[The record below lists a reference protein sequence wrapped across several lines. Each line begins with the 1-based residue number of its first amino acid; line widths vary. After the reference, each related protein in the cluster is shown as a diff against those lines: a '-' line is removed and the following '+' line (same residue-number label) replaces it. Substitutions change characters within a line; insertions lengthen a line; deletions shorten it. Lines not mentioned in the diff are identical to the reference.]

1 MRLALSPSFARQ
13 TEKSGGI
20 IRNIPLAPALQT
32 RLRAAGEWAWR
43 GHFVKGLPP
52 TEGHL
57 FLSTTGKPQMGT
69 LLTHRTTDIIGVKAQ
84 RLYGF
89 RPHITP
95 K

>member
-1 MRLALSPSFARQ
+1 M
-13 TEKSGGI
+13 
-20 IRNIPLAPALQT
+20 
-32 RLRAAGEWAWR
+32 
-43 GHFVKGLPP
+43 KGLPP

-84 RLYGF
+84 RLFGF